1 METTIDDLLAKQ
13 QFTEEEIYDNI
24 KDLNIPMRLKSTYQI
39 FLSELSSSLTKE
51 DKAMR
56 LVIHSTLKKVTADLS
71 EKFGFNTAI
80 AALMELIN
88 EMYKYK
94 ELDTRNDGIIR
105 EGIETIVTIL
115 APFTPHIGEE
125 LWTMIGK
132 EGSVFNISWP
142 KYDES
147 ALVQDEVE
155 VIVQVNGKLRD
166 KISMDA
172 NIAREDME
180 KIALESEKVKA
191 AIEGKNV
198 VKVIAVPK
206 KLVNIVVK

>member
-1 METTIDDLLAKQ
+1 
-13 QFTEEEIYDNI
+13 
-24 KDLNIPMRLKSTYQI
+24 
-39 FLSELSSSLTKE
+39 
-51 DKAMR
+51 MR